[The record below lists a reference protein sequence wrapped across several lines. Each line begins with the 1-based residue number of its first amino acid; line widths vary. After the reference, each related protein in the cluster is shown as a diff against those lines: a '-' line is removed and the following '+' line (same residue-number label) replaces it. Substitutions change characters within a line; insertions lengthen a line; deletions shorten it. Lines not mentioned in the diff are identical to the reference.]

1 MQQWSLSLSLFHRWR
16 QTGSI
21 WTRSRMSSDSPCLN
35 FSGVFIQARRP
46 KPTRS
51 IATLWSSSTGWTH
64 WLTLQRPVSI
74 SCAYFSWLKSVFFFI
89 ACRRHLSGD
98 ACAIVRVHAFLEK
111 WGLINF
117 NVQPELKPVRPSLL
131 KENTYSKV
139 LINATNMHHLTKNEG
154 EYLQNLFDVR
164 DSEIQEKPEK
174 KAVPEAASESKE

>member
-1 MQQWSLSLSLFHRWR
+1 MTADWFD
-16 QTGSI
+16 
-21 WTRSRMSSDSPCLN
+21 MD
-35 FSGVFIQARRP
+35 
-46 KPTRS
+46 S
-51 IATLWSSSTGWTH
+51 IADVERQSLPEFFRGVYPSKTPKTYKEYRDFMIKLYRMNP
-64 WLTLQRPVSI
+64 LTYI
-74 SCAYFSWLKSVFFFI
+74 TATT
-89 ACRRHLSGD
+89 CRRHLSGD

-164 DSEIQEKPEK
+164 DSETQEKPEK
-174 KAVPEAASESKE
+174 KMVPEAGESKE